1 MTHTPTPATPPAEMS
16 AEDLQ
21 AHWDAQYKEPNDDNY
36 EAALIWAKERRIG
49 ERITDVMATMGFSPV
64 KPETE
69 ENRQ

>member
-1 MTHTPTPATPPAEMS
+1 MEHLTTPPTPPAEMS

-21 AHWDAQYKEPNDDNY
+21 AHWDAQYKKPNDDNY
-36 EAALIWAKERRIG
+36 EASLIWAKERRFG
-49 ERITDVMATMGFSPV
+49 ERIIVAMATMGFSPV